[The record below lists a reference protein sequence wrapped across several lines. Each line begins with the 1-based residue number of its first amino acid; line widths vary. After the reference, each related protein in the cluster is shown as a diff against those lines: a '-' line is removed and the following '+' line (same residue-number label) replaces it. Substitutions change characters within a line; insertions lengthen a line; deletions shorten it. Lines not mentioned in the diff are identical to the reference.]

1 MKLNKVFFINKFS
14 QKSTENT
21 GVNFLLKFVTITILL
36 FSTSNFAQNFP
47 IRNSITTNPPIVP
60 TAIGSFI
67 EVNNS
72 ASPQSAYTISQL
84 INNVLISGGGN
95 CTSANATNVVVSPN
109 LQATNTNRS
118 WGYFHKAASNFPF
131 QSGIVLSTGFARK
144 AGNNFINPTLSDNLP
159 TGGDADLA
167 SVLNVSSSLLYN
179 ATYIEFDFV
188 PITNQITF
196 NYLLA
201 SEEYGD
207 GFECSFT
214 DAFALLLKKVGDPTY
229 TNLAVLP
236 NNGGV
241 VSTSNIHPAI
251 NGAQG
256 SCGAVNQQYFG
267 GYNTSNSDTN
277 FQGRTVP
284 LTATAT
290 VIPGE
295 TYHFKMVI
303 ADFQDEKYDTAVFLD
318 AGSFDIGVKITDT
331 SGAVLG
337 SNMKVCDVG
346 QTIKASVLA
355 TNATYKW
362 LLNGTQIPGAT
373 SSSYTVT
380 QPGVYTVE
388 VTVPSSTC
396 VSTASITVTS
406 GSVPPVDIT
415 DLNGNVLP
423 ASILSCNTV
432 NTALKAT
439 TTAVNPTYQWY
450 LNNTII
456 AGATLDTYVATQ
468 TGTYSVKVSSANY
481 DCSVTKSIDFTFT
494 DLIINTPVDI
504 QACSPTSSTTFNLTQ
519 TQGQITAN
527 TNATFTY
534 YELLSDAQAANT
546 NVIANPTAF
555 VSIPKT
561 VYALVQWSGCSKIA
575 SINLQT
581 VLSPTITSQPTN
593 KIVCVGNSVIITA
606 TAINDAGLQWQVN
619 AGSGFTDLV
628 NNSTYSG
635 VTTNALTINNVALAM
650 NGYTYKLIVKSTCS
664 QSLES
669 TVATITIPQVKGTL
683 TKTNVFCF
691 GDSNGTATVVGY
703 GGTAP
708 YTYLWSTNATTATAT
723 GLQAGTYTVKITDAN
738 GCFGTESVV
747 ITQPAALTNTSVL
760 KNVSCKN
767 GNDGSIEIKPAGGTL
782 PYSYTWSHTTL
793 DAAKVEGLVAGTY
806 NVIIK
811 DANNC
816 IKTEQITITEPT
828 SLNATLTVK
837 NVTCFNTANGEIT
850 ANVSGGTAP
859 YTFNWSNGKTSQNNT
874 DLIPGDYTVI
884 IIDAK
889 GCSIT
894 KTATITQPQVL
905 QLTYTQTKAGC
916 NGALANSVIVT
927 PTGGVLPYTYLWSNG
942 ATTNI
947 VDDLLPGNYTVKV
960 TDANNCVLTENV
972 TVIPSTNV
980 SISFNKKDVSCNG
993 LINGFINTTVTGG
1006 KAPYSYSWSNGVS
1019 SASIT
1024 NLAAGTF
1031 TLTVTDGFGC
1041 VYTESVTINQPQDLT
1056 ASFQQTNVT
1065 CYGTTTGSITVNVTG
1080 GTPPYSYQWSNGSNS
1095 QVIDQLPA
1103 GLYTVLITDS
1113 KNCTLTT
1120 STYISQPN
1128 DIALPVTTNQVFCV
1142 NQNATIANLAAS
1154 GSNIQW
1160 YTTPIGGS
1168 PLNST
1173 QLLSSGSYYA
1183 SQTVNGCESYGRAG
1197 INVSINSTAIPS
1209 GLNIQEFCEPT
1220 IPYIYNLQL
1229 TGQDIKWYDSATN
1242 GTLLSANTLLV
1253 NGKTYYASQT
1263 INGCESVNR
1272 FAVLVNIYPS
1282 VAIKTSSLVVCNTA
1296 AIQNITIDN
1305 FTSAQLKW
1313 YSSLTST
1320 QPLPSS
1326 YLLQTGTYYVSTLNH
1341 NLCES
1346 VRKPIQIITTA
1357 GVTIPTVITQQVFC
1371 NAALVSDLTAVGMP
1385 GATIK
1390 WYNSAQSVT
1399 PLTANTPLLTGTYY
1413 VEQEIAPCAS
1423 PRVAVAVRVYSSTP
1437 PTMTDFVLCD
1447 GATVADLFL
1456 QASTTTKYV
1465 WYLDNTSTTP
1475 LPNTYSLTTGYYYVA
1490 IDYTGCVS
1498 DRRKVHVKV
1507 NTRPSSPTGATSQ
1520 VFNKAST
1527 VANLVMNQ
1535 PNVTWYL
1542 SYNDA
1547 VNRMNPLDIT
1557 DVLVDGTIYYGV
1569 VIDANGCPSYPTAV
1583 KVTLLLSTNT
1593 FDTTNLK
1600 YYPNPV
1606 VNELVINYSE
1616 NIKQV
1621 EVYNMAGKQ
1630 VFKNTYDD
1638 STIKIDFSHF
1648 SSGTYI
1654 VKLATENQSQT
1665 IKIIKK

>member
-1 MKLNKVFFINKFS
+1 MKLKETFQYKIKKNTFYKSVFFAVFFLCFTNAIGQLVPVRNTIN
-14 QKSTENT
+14 
-21 GVNFLLKFVTITILL
+21 
-36 FSTSNFAQNFP
+36 A
-47 IRNSITTNPPIVP
+47 NPPIVP

-72 ASPQSAYTISQL
+72 ASPQSAYNISQL

-109 LQATNTNRS
+109 LQATNNNRS

-144 AGNNFINPTLSDNLP
+144 AGNNFIAPTLADNLP

-167 SVLNVSSSLLYN
+167 SVLNVSPSLLFN

-201 SEEYGD
+201 SEEYDQGY
-207 GFECSFT
+207 ECSFT
-214 DAFALLLKKVGDPTY
+214 DGFALLLKKVGDPTY

-241 VSTSNIHPAI
+241 VSTSNIHPAV
-251 NGAQG
+251 NFQQV
-256 SCGAVNQQYFG
+256 SCAAVNQQYFG

-303 ADFQDEKYDTAVFLD
+303 ADYQDYQFDTAVFLD

-331 SGAVLG
+331 SGTVLG
-337 SNMKVCDVG
+337 SNMKVCEAG

-380 QPGVYTVE
+380 QPGIYTVE

-396 VSTASITVTS
+396 VSTASITVAS

-423 ASILSCNTV
+423 ASILACNTV
-432 NTALKAT
+432 NTTLKAT

-456 AGATLDTYVATQ
+456 TGATLDTYVATQ
-468 TGTYSVKVSSANY
+468 NGTYSVKVGSTNY
-481 DCSVTKSIDFTFT
+481 DCSATKSIDFIYA
-494 DLIINTPVDI
+494 DLNINTPVAL
-504 QACSPTSSTTFNLTQ
+504 QACSPTSSSTFNLTQ
-519 TQGQITAN
+519 TQAQITSNA
-527 TNATFTY
+527 NATFAY
-534 YELLSDAQAANT
+534 YESLSDAQAANT
-546 NVIANPTAF
+546 NVIANTTAF

-575 SINLQT
+575 TINLQT
-581 VLSPTITSQPTN
+581 TLSPTITSQPTN
-593 KIVCVGNSVIITA
+593 KIVCVGNSTSITA
-606 TAINDAGLQWQVN
+606 AAINDAGFQWQVN
-619 AGSGFTDLV
+619 TGSGFTDLV
-628 NNSTYSG
+628 NNATYSG
-635 VTTNALTINNVALAM
+635 ATTNTLTINNVALAM
-650 NGYTYKLIVKSTCS
+650 NGYTYKLIVKSACL
-664 QSLES
+664 QNVES
-669 TVATITIPQVKGTL
+669 AISTITIPQVKGTV
-683 TKTNVFCF
+683 TKTNALCF
-691 GDSNGTATVVGY
+691 GDSNGTATAAGF

-723 GLQAGTYTVKITDAN
+723 GLQAGTYSVKITDAN
-738 GCFGTESVV
+738 GCFGTETVT
-747 ITQPAALTNTSVL
+747 ITQPTALTDTFTI

-767 GNDGSIEIKPAGGTL
+767 GNDGSIEIKPSGGTA
-782 PYSYTWSHTTL
+782 PYSYTWGHTTT
-793 DAAKVEGLVAGTY
+793 DTAKVEGLVAGTY
-806 NVIIK
+806 NVIVK

-816 IKTEQITITEPT
+816 IKTEQITVTEP
-828 SLNATLTVK
+828 SILNAALTVK
-837 NVTCFNTANGEIT
+837 NVTCYGSANGEI
-850 ANVSGGTAP
+850 ALNVTGGTAP
-859 YTFNWSNGKTSQNNT
+859 YSYNWSNGKTAQNNT
-874 DLIPGDYTVI
+874 DLAPGDYTVI

-894 KTATITQPQVL
+894 KSATITQPQVL

-916 NGALANSVIVT
+916 NGALTNSVIVT
-927 PTGGVLPYTYLWSNG
+927 PTGGVLPYSYIWSNG
-942 ATTNI
+942 ATSNK

-972 TVIPSTNV
+972 TVIPTTNV
-980 SISFNKKDVSCNG
+980 SISFSKKDVSCYG
-993 LINGFINTTVTGG
+993 LVNGFVNTTVSGG
-1006 KAPYSYSWSNGVS
+1006 MAPYSFSWSNGAKT
-1019 SASIT
+1019 ASIT

-1031 TLTVTDGFGC
+1031 TLTVIDGFGC
-1041 VYTESVTINQPQDLT
+1041 TYTDSVTINQPQELS
-1056 ASFQQTNVT
+1056 ASFQQSNVT

-1080 GTPPYSYQWSNGSNS
+1080 GTPPFSYQWSNGSNS

-1113 KNCTLTT
+1113 KNCTYTT

-1128 DIALPVTTNQVFCV
+1128 DVVLPVTTNQVFCV
-1142 NQNATIANLAAS
+1142 NQNATVANLAAS

-1160 YTTPIGGS
+1160 YSTPIGGT
-1168 PLNST
+1168 PLSTT
-1173 QLLSSGSYYA
+1173 QLLTNGSYYA
-1183 SQTVNGCESYGRAG
+1183 SQTVNGCESYSRSG
-1197 INVSINSTAIPS
+1197 INVTINSTGIPS
-1209 GLNIQEFCEPT
+1209 GLSTQSFCEPT
-1220 IPYIYNLQL
+1220 IPYIFNLQV

-1242 GTLLSANTLLV
+1242 GTLLSANTPLV
-1253 NGKTYYASQT
+1253 HGKTYYASQT

-1296 AIQNITIDN
+1296 AIQNISIDN

-1320 QPLPSS
+1320 QPLPNT
-1326 YLLQTGTYYVSTLNH
+1326 YLLTTGTYYVSTLNY

-1357 GVTIPTVITQQVFC
+1357 GVTIPTVTTQQTFC
-1371 NAALVSDLTAVGMP
+1371 NAAFVSDLTAVGMP

-1390 WYNSAQSVT
+1390 WYTSAQSVT
-1399 PLTANTPLLTGTYY
+1399 PLTANTPLVTGTYY

-1423 PRVAVAVRVYSSTP
+1423 PRVAVAVRVYSSTA

-1465 WYLDNTSTTP
+1465 WYLDNFTTTP

-1498 DRRKVHVKV
+1498 DRRMVHVKV
-1507 NTRPSSPTGATSQ
+1507 NSRPSSPTGATSQ
-1520 VFNKAST
+1520 VFNKVST

-1535 PNVTWYL
+1535 PNVIWYL

-1557 DVLVDGTIYYGV
+1557 DVLVDGTTYYGV
-1569 VIDANGCPSYPTAV
+1569 LIDANGCPSYPTAV

-1621 EVYNMAGKQ
+1621 EVFNMAGKQ

-1638 STIKIDFSHF
+1638 STIKIDFSHL